1 MKPNNINNSIMWIST
16 IAGIMITLGAVLLVL
31 STLPAGNTLEGD
43 KLTVNFV
50 IGKKVIDMEGAKYLP
65 VPDDVS
71 RNIIRVNGTSIGSK
85 HSGRF
90 MNTKTKNRY
99 TFYLTGKGDRVYFE
113 IGDTKY
119 LVDGITPPV
128 SDNSK

>member
-1 MKPNNINNSIMWIST
+1 
-16 IAGIMITLGAVLLVL
+16 
-31 STLPAGNTLEGD
+31 
-43 KLTVNFV
+43 
-50 IGKKVIDMEGAKYLP
+50 MEGAKYLP
-65 VPDDVS
+65 VPEDVN

-90 MNTKTKNRY
+90 MNTKTKTRY
-99 TFYLTGKGDRVYFE
+99 TFYLAGKGDRVYFE

-128 SDNSK
+128 SENSK